1 MATYKSNK
9 KKKKNGSSI
18 LIIIV
23 LGIIALLAIRGL
35 VGLITGSGVENSSS
49 QIPVTPDSEISNS
62 ESDISSEEN
71 SSSRETNPKPA
82 KNEFTTLVNVNH
94 PLDSDFDV
102 TTEP

>member
-35 VGLITGSGVENSSS
+35 VGLITGSG
-49 QIPVTPDSEISNS
+49 
-62 ESDISSEEN
+62 
-71 SSSRETNPKPA
+71 
-82 KNEFTTLVNVNH
+82 
-94 PLDSDFDV
+94 
-102 TTEP
+102 